1 MEKLKC
7 IKSKLKE
14 WNGESFGDLEEKKND
29 ILLNIVR
36 IDLIDQEGK
45 LTPDLLTLRAI
56 GKWNLEDL
64 LLKGEVH

>member
-1 MEKLKC
+1 M
-7 IKSKLKE
+7 
-14 WNGESFGDLEEKKND
+14 FGDLEEKKND

-45 LTPDLLTLRAI
+45 LTPDLFTLRAI